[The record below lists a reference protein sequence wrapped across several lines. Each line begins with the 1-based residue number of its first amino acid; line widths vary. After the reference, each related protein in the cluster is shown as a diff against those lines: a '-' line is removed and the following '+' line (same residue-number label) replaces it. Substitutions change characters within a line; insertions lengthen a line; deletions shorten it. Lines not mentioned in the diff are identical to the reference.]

1 MTDGPRSGSYGD
13 YLYALAVRVLH
24 EDLVLQPRRASL
36 FETETGGTDIE
47 NEAMHFGIAAALSG
61 EEPVSR
67 ALESRA
73 PAYGVDQS
81 ATAPQR
87 QHTMDANER
96 TNVPV
101 TGQLLEGAARP
112 AFSPGDEVIGRG
124 TPGERNLPAMERGLR
139 TEAGYR
145 PTAAPVGGLLTPHA
159 ALEERWQQRD
169 ATANVP
175 SPVLG
180 VAPPSGPSPVIHLHE
195 KTVRAEAATPVRLAT
210 ASLHQAVMMAR
221 MVPETRNLAPL
232 FPQAVR
238 VPQEET
244 TVEITIGRLDIRA
257 NSAPPAAPAKS
268 APKPSEPSLK
278 EYLARQSGARS

>member
-13 YLYALAVRVLH
+13 YLYALAFRVLH

-61 EEPVSR
+61 EEPVSHR
-67 ALESRA
+67 VGSRA

-96 TNVPV
+96 TNAPV

-124 TPGERNLPAMERGLR
+124 TPGERNLPAMERALR
-139 TEAGYR
+139 TQAGYR
-145 PTAAPVGGLLTPHA
+145 PTAAPVGGLLTLHA

-180 VAPPSGPSPVIHLHE
+180 VAPPSVPSPVIHLHE

-221 MVPETRNLAPL
+221 AWFPRHGTWRRCSRRPSVCRKRKPQSRLRSGGWTSVPTPRPLRLPPSPHRSPLNLP
-232 FPQAVR
+232 
-238 VPQEET
+238 
-244 TVEITIGRLDIRA
+244 
-257 NSAPPAAPAKS
+257 
-268 APKPSEPSLK
+268 
-278 EYLARQSGARS
+278 